1 MSPRPGG
8 RAGRLNPYRLPQ
20 TPYSTARSNILSQQ
34 ASEHGRLEYIE
45 PISITPGTPA
55 TSTATGRIRAWTRTG
70 RGAIM
75 NAMDRPGVAAPCR
88 TFQSRPRTGGD
99 RPDLERTDRYQRP
112 LGADR
117 QDDHRRQHRP
127 HPKTTRSAPD
137 PLGCYRGPE
146 LRLLLVGIHRG
157 TLQIEP
163 PQSRGYAQPA
173 FQSEPGDPKAASRPV
188 SGPQVRLTRTI
199 RPIFGCEFTPPRNCA
214 PAPGST

>member
-1 MSPRPGG
+1 
-8 RAGRLNPYRLPQ
+8 
-20 TPYSTARSNILSQQ
+20 
-34 ASEHGRLEYIE
+34 
-45 PISITPGTPA
+45 
-55 TSTATGRIRAWTRTG
+55 
-70 RGAIM
+70 M

-99 RPDLERTDRYQRP
+99 RPDLERTDRCQRP

-163 PQSRGYAQPA
+163 RRAGDMPMPQPTATSSRQSGGPRDLPLGSGGSTPPEQPA
-173 FQSEPGDPKAASRPV
+173 FRSEPGDPKAASRPV
-188 SGPQVRLTRTI
+188 WGPQVRLTRTI